1 MSNTGLDNFKVN
13 LKKNNKMYNTFNF
26 MKQNNEE
33 INSIYK
39 ENDINENFEFGEENL
54 STNIKQD
61 KNMNNEI
68 LNNNS
73 KIQISQKNYNITSNK
88 TSAPQNNLEIYKTN
102 FSIQDEIKYN
112 NLHIQ
117 TKEQSFNLYG
127 NEYSSSENSLN
138 QFRNLN
144 QINENSNLLSDRG
157 NFNNN
162 LEESELMGVNNLSLN
177 KVKLKKNIKLNNE
190 HDLEIDNF
198 IQNLKIKNISK
209 NMPLSQLKNQ
219 KEQELIQLKLKR
231 AEINKQREELN
242 NNKKIAINNCEN
254 DNNEKEII
262 VNNDKD
268 NQSIF
273 RKLISSKNKTYY
285 NPLKENMN
293 IGKKSYISIFEQ
305 YNTNTYKK
313 SYVSIFD
320 EHPSHSRRID
330 TDNYENSNLD
340 IQIDYNKEEYDFFD
354 TQKFQDIKKNMLRD
368 TSKIN
373 VNNLFKDEDK
383 RFNLGKMR
391 NNNSP
396 KNLYLNK
403 VKKDVQDL
411 EKAKINREKLNL
423 KNEKKNSN
431 FYFWENK
438 SNPNIHKSNLKKGS
452 EVNFIMPANTLED
465 VIDAKANFIYGN
477 NLNNK

>member
-1 MSNTGLDNFKVN
+1 M
-13 LKKNNKMYNTFNF
+13 
-26 MKQNNEE
+26 
-33 INSIYK
+33 
-39 ENDINENFEFGEENL
+39 
-54 STNIKQD
+54 
-61 KNMNNEI
+61 
-68 LNNNS
+68 
-73 KIQISQKNYNITSNK
+73 
-88 TSAPQNNLEIYKTN
+88 
-102 FSIQDEIKYN
+102 
-112 NLHIQ
+112 
-117 TKEQSFNLYG
+117 
-127 NEYSSSENSLN
+127 N

-262 VNNDKD
+262 VNNNKD

-273 RKLISSKNKTYY
+273 RKLISSKNKTDNYYY
-285 NPLKENMN
+285 NPLKDNMN

-305 YNTNTYKK
+305 YNTNTDKK

-340 IQIDYNKEEYDFFD
+340 IQIDCNKEEYDFFD

-373 VNNLFKDEDK
+373 VNNLFNDEDK
-383 RFNLGKMR
+383 TFNLGKMR

-411 EKAKINREKLNL
+411 EIAKRNREKLNL